1 VSYFCNFFSSLFFA
15 TNTLSLGF
23 CRVPKSEPDRAY
35 PYVCPAGFWIIGY
48 GHLCDAKH
56 LPITM
61 EEGEAYL
68 AADMAVA
75 LIATLR
81 YCPVLATEPKGR
93 LAASLDFIFN
103 LGVGRLQA
111 SMVRQRVNQRD
122 WLGAAQEL
130 RRWV

>member
-1 VSYFCNFFSSLFFA
+1 
-15 TNTLSLGF
+15 
-23 CRVPKSEPDRAY
+23 
-35 PYVCPAGFWIIGY
+35 
-48 GHLCDAKH
+48 
-56 LPITM
+56 
-61 EEGEAYL
+61 
-68 AADMAVA
+68 
-75 LIATLR
+75 
-81 YCPVLATEPKGR
+81 LATEPKGR